1 MSVPPYAIAIVG
13 ERIATPPHLYAN
25 TESCPVSIGS
35 SIISDRYAIRG
46 PMIAVLAIM
55 STAGLAMYIG
65 RPPTTLVRAN
75 QPIDNYPC
83 VP

>member
-25 TESCPVSIGS
+25 TGSCPVSIGS

-55 STAGLAMYIG
+55 STTGWPCTSVGHQLPG
-65 RPPTTLVRAN
+65 FVRTS
-75 QPIDNYPC
+75 PLIIP
-83 VP
+83 